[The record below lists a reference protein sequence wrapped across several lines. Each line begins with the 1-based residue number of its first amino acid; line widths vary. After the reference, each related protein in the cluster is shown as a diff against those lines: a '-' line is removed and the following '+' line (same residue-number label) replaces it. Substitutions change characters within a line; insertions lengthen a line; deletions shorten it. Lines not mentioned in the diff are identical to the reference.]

1 MVLVVAVLPVLAPA
15 PAKPA
20 DALVVDCSIL

>member
-1 MVLVVAVLPVLAPA
+1 MVLDVAVLPVLATA
-15 PAKPA
+15 TVKPA

>member
-1 MVLVVAVLPVLAPA
+1 MVLVVAVLPVLATA
-15 PAKPA
+15 TAKPA